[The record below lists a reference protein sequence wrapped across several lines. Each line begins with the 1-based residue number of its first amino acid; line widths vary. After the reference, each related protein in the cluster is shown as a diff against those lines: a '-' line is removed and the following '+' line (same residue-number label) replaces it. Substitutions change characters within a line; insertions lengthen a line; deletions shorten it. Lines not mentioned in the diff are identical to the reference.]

1 MYERERERKKLF
13 RHSSVYLNKTYHEMA
28 NKQHKYNILREEI
41 TQQQQTIQ
49 ANRKIEKKTWERHD

>member
-1 MYERERERKKLF
+1 
-13 RHSSVYLNKTYHEMA
+13 MA

-41 TQQQQTIQ
+41 TQQQKTIK

>member
-1 MYERERERKKLF
+1 
-13 RHSSVYLNKTYHEMA
+13 MA

-49 ANRKIEKKTWERHD
+49 ANRKIEKKTWERHDKYRKKRANRIANNEYNV